1 MAEFK
6 YLEIELRRIAKQLVD
21 IMRDELEKQDHVASG
36 RLNDSFNYSVN
47 SSSDLV
53 EVNIGN
59 SAHYWERINDYGK
72 GSSGLSVEYEVIL
85 SWMKSNGKN
94 KIFGG
99 YSSDEK
105 ERWAKNIA
113 LELADEYPTKFG
125 RGDMGRSNFVEK
137 ADLMATKIGVYN
149 GLDEAFNK
157 AATEYLKFLD
167 DEGRMIDIVAG

>member
-6 YLEIELRRIAKQLVD
+6 HLKIELGRIAKQLVD

-36 RLNDSFNYSVN
+36 RLNNSFNYRVN

-59 SAHYWERINDYGK
+59 SAYYWEKINDYGK

-94 KIFGG
+94 RIFSG
-99 YSSDEK
+99 YSNDEK